1 MIKNFFIYR
10 FFLFFFIF
18 FGRINECLSMKR
30 LFKKNS
36 LINRNPKFKG
46 GLESIL
52 PLKSAF
58 HSSVILIPVGKYM
71 LSGSGLVG
79 ESWGM
84 TAISA
89 LLITLLVFFYI
100 RLRTNSLNN
109 QKILLEEKV
118 NLLAAQL
125 KEKTEASI
133 KLEEALVAAQ
143 KQLIQSD
150 KLASLGQLTAGIA
163 HEIQNPLNF
172 VNNFSELSS
181 ELLDEFKQSELE
193 DEKYQI
199 IEDVRQ
205 NLVKIAYHGKRA
217 DSIVK
222 GMLLQSRAASPEK
235 MSTDINKLVEEFF
248 TLAFHGMRAKEPGF
262 NCTMEKHLEPNL
274 PLLKIIPQDVSR
286 VILNIFSN
294 SFFAVDDRSKS
305 EGKDFKPKV
314 SITTK
319 KTNGNVLISI
329 RDNGKGIPKEIREKI
344 FNPFFTTKPPGQGTG
359 LGLSISREIIVEGH
373 QGELQLDSV
382 PGEFTE
388 FNIKLPI

>member
-1 MIKNFFIYR
+1 ME
-10 FFLFFFIF
+10 
-18 FGRINECLSMKR
+18 RIQYIGFPK
-30 LFKKNS
+30 
-36 LINRNPKFKG
+36 NRNVKNWTG
-46 GLESIL
+46 RAAIL
-52 PLKSAF
+52 PVNHSF
-58 HSSVILIPVGKYM
+58 YSSVLLLPVNEHLLTSTGFF
-71 LSGSGLVG
+71 G

-100 RLRTNSLNN
+100 RLRTNSLTN

-118 NLLAAQL
+118 NLLSTQL
-125 KEKTEASI
+125 KENSAELSKS
-133 KLEEALVAAQ
+133 KEALIAAQ
-143 KQLIQSD
+143 NQLIQSD

-181 ELLDEFKQSELE
+181 ELLDEFSQSASAE
-193 DEKYQI
+193 EKEQI
-199 IEDVRQ
+199 IKDVCQ
-205 NLVKIAYHGKRA
+205 NLKKITLHGKRA

-235 MSTDINKLVEEFF
+235 LATDINKLVEEFF

-274 PLLKIIPQDVSR
+274 PMLNIIPQDVSR
-286 VILNIFSN
+286 VILNIFNN

-305 EGKDFKPKV
+305 EGRDFKPKV

-344 FNPFFTTKPPGQGTG
+344 FNPFFTTKPAGQGTG